1 MIMSGRHAHNRRERS
16 FDKCTLLILQGKL
29 CHCSINKRL
38 KRAMMPLYELLQGK
52 IKEKSRNKGGFMFQ
66 QPVMYWLLR
75 FSGIISTAGTLG

>member
-1 MIMSGRHAHNRRERS
+1 
-16 FDKCTLLILQGKL
+16 
-29 CHCSINKRL
+29 
-38 KRAMMPLYELLQGK
+38 MMPLYELLQGK